1 MQISQ
6 ELGMF
11 LIGFIITLTAII
23 IAMKLIHDR
32 TEENEKELS
41 QKDKM
46 YKAMTIL
53 IYIII
58 AIILIPIAI
67 KILFWAGVL
76 TASKG

>member
-1 MQISQ
+1 MEISK

-23 IAMKLIHDR
+23 IAMKLIKDR
-32 TEENEKELS
+32 KEDKKELS

-46 YKAMTIL
+46 YKAITIL

-67 KILFWAGVL
+67 KILFWAGIL